1 MKQEIKYNSKF
12 IIKLVT
18 LLLLGSSLH
27 GQSQDV
33 QLNTI
38 SETKPVL
45 SRKGSFFF
53 CWGYNRAMY
62 SKSDIRFRGDGYDFT
77 ITDVTAKDAPT
88 KTMLTYIK
96 PGAFTVPQYN
106 YRLGYYLTNKVFI
119 SLGSDHM
126 KYVINKQAA
135 RLTGKVSTGNNAG
148 YYSHTEVLIGE
159 GRFSGNFLGASSVS
173 FSGKKL
179 SRPVHPGDI
188 LHSGNGHEDGS
199 ILDSLP
205 GGFVS
210 GFEHCDGLNDV
221 SLEIGGIDQLWISHN
236 TKHGFI
242 IQGSIGLG
250 VVIPDTE
257 AYVLGEDA
265 WHNKPGPSYHV
276 AGYSTSGI
284 VGIQFHFYN
293 HFFLQARV
301 KGGYINLPDIR
312 TTVSGGKA
320 SQHFLFLESICS
332 FGFSYAFGKKD

>member
-1 MKQEIKYNSKF
+1 MKSEIKYT
-12 IIKLVT
+12 IKMITILLVCF
-18 LLLLGSSLH
+18 SIQ

-33 QLNTI
+33 QTNAV

-45 SRKGSFFF
+45 KRKGSFFF
-53 CWGYNRAMY
+53 SWGYNRAAY
-62 SKSDIRFRGDGYDFT
+62 SKSDMHFWGNGYDFVLS
-77 ITDVTAKDAPT
+77 DVAATDAPT
-88 KTMLTYIK
+88 KDLFTYIK
-96 PGAFTVPQYN
+96 PNAFTVPQYN
-106 YRLGYYLTNKVFI
+106 YRLGYYLTDKVFV

-126 KYVINKQAA
+126 KYVIEKQAS
-135 RLTGKVSTGNNAG
+135 RLSGKISSGDNQGNYN
-148 YYSHTEVLIGE
+148 HTEVVIGE
-159 GRFSGNFLGASSVS
+159 GRLRGDFWGPANVI
-173 FSGKKL
+173 FSGKKFT
-179 SRPVHPGDI
+179 RPVHAGDV

-205 GGFVS
+205 GGIVS

-221 SLEIGGIDQLWISHN
+221 SLEIGGIDQLWISNN
-236 TKHGFI
+236 TKHGFV

-257 AYVLGEDA
+257 AYVLGEEA

-293 HFFLQARV
+293 HFFLQARI

-312 TTVSGGKA
+312 TSVSGGKA
-320 SQHFLFLESICS
+320 SQHFLFLESICT
-332 FGFSYAFGKKD
+332 FGFSYAFGIKNK